1 MSGVVV
7 EEEEAMEEYA
17 SCEGLGKEAGYS
29 SCHLRAAGSR
39 SCHWSSWSARCLMV
53 ASLRAVGGCE
63 DVSGENGGSSPDDE
77 DGAGR
82 IVKIPPHIFR
92 SNALVSK

>member
-1 MSGVVV
+1 
-7 EEEEAMEEYA
+7 
-17 SCEGLGKEAGYS
+17 
-29 SCHLRAAGSR
+29 
-39 SCHWSSWSARCLMV
+39 MV